1 VCKISAVNTWLIPGP
16 EAIAKKRSGPGRR
29 LTDVSEIEVVQEVL
43 AVPVPAPVSEH
54 GSALVRS
61 VAPSAQAMAVAAG
74 GFVAGAAVF
83 GLASRRRGRRST
95 RALAKRRRSTSGK
108 SGGRGELVQILG
120 TRSLLVDIHLLGGA
134 ER

>member
-1 VCKISAVNTWLIPGP
+1 VY
-16 EAIAKKRSGPGRR
+16 
-29 LTDVSEIEVVQEVL
+29 EIEQVD
-43 AVPVPAPVSEH
+43 AVPVVTVRASASER
-54 GSALVRS
+54 ALVRS
-61 VAPSAQAMAVAAG
+61 VAPTAQAVAVAAG

-95 RALAKRRRSTSGK
+95 RALAKRRRVRGK

>member
-1 VCKISAVNTWLIPGP
+1 MRGVCEGSDQPFT
-16 EAIAKKRSGPGRR
+16 
-29 LTDVSEIEVVQEVL
+29 LTSVYEEIEEVD
-43 AVPVPAPVSEH
+43 AIPVVPVPAPEP

-61 VAPSAQAMAVAAG
+61 VAPTAQAMAVAAG

-83 GLASRRRGRRST
+83 GLASRRRGKRAT
-95 RALAKRRRSTSGK
+95 RALAK
-108 SGGRGELVQILG
+108 GGRRGARSKGGGRSELVQILG

>member
-1 VCKISAVNTWLIPGP
+1 M
-16 EAIAKKRSGPGRR
+16 
-29 LTDVSEIEVVQEVL
+29 SEIEIVQEL
-43 AVPVPAPVSEH
+43 RAVPVPAPVGESH
-54 GSALVRS
+54 GRAMVRS
-61 VAPSAQAMAVAAG
+61 VAPTAQALAVAAG

-83 GLASRRRGRRST
+83 GLASRRRGRRSA
-95 RALAKRRRSTSGK
+95 RVIAKGRRGASRK